1 MCKAV
6 YVKFPD
12 AQVKGHNVW
21 VNSSSIICVVPNVG
35 EGERSTLM
43 ISSNLDSGIEVA
55 MSAED
60 AVDHLEQTI
69 NTAMSSGYY
78 LSTEEGMYNANK
90 T

>member
-12 AQVKGHNVW
+12 AQVNNSDVW
-21 VNSSSIICVVPNVG
+21 VNSSSIICILPNPG
-35 EGERSTLM
+35 EGARCSLM
-43 ISSNLDSGIEVA
+43 VSSNLDSGIEVA
-55 MSAED
+55 MSAES
-60 AVDHLEQTI
+60 AVEHLEQTI
-69 NTAMSSGYY
+69 HKAMSSGYY